1 MWCWDRTAWHAQYGL
16 FVEVI
21 LIIEKRIFYRLS
33 RLMLFVGRG
42 VSVKKVRSLLLFI
55 CTLALLGH
63 IPLVAQEKTLSG
75 DQEKRA
81 VVEAQ
86 EKRAAAQAKAQEK
99 RAEAQEKTAA
109 AKAKQ
114 AAAREAGRQK
124 RDFARVAAQ
133 EKRAAA
139 QAKRSIDEAIKRAV
153 PPEGTFKFLGSRPD
167 FKAVVKGAPY
177 SATAITEYTQT
188 LADGNQIMQKNEAT
202 YYRDRE
208 GRIRIDQ
215 KLKTIGKWTAVGEP
229 QRIITIWDPVAGRYY
244 NLDPGKQTAFID
256 PIRPPKTITV
266 PVGPKPPPPF
276 SGPSDH
282 PKSPGPSISNK
293 TKSDPVTTDSLN
305 RRKKESLGTKTIE
318 GVSAD
323 GTRTT
328 RIIPTGEI
336 GNVRPI
342 EIVDESWYSPELQML
357 LLTRHNDPRS
367 GETIYRLTNTNR
379 RDPEPALFEIPAGY
393 RILDKTAP
401 RLPAEPSEPPKMPK
415 VKKTEVIL

>member
-1 MWCWDRTAWHAQYGL
+1 MKKERL
-16 FVEVI
+16 PLLVI
-21 LIIEKRIFYRLS
+21 F
-33 RLMLFVGRG
+33 
-42 VSVKKVRSLLLFI
+42 SLV
-55 CTLALLGH
+55 LLGQLQT
-63 IPLVAQEKTLSG
+63 IAQEKPFPG
-75 DQEKRA
+75 EQEKRSIA
-81 VVEAQ
+81 EAQ
-86 EKRAAAQAKAQEK
+86 AREKQAASKAEAQKKRDAARAEGQAKRAAAQLKH
-99 RAEAQEKTAA
+99 
-109 AKAKQ
+109 
-114 AAAREAGRQK
+114 AAAREAGEQK
-124 RDFARVAAQ
+124 RAVDRAAAQ

-153 PPEGTFKFLGSRPD
+153 PPDGTFKFLGSRPD

-215 KLKTIGKWTAVGEP
+215 KLKTIGKWTAVGDP
-229 QRIITIWDPVAGRYY
+229 PRIITIWDPVASRYY
-244 NLDPGKQTAFID
+244 SLDPGKQTALID

-266 PVGPKPPPPF
+266 PAGPKPPFPF

-367 GETIYRLTNTNR
+367 GETIYRLTNINR